1 MFLKVDSE
9 NRSFVSIVKV
19 TLSLLSKKNRIK
31 YWVYTIAQMAT
42 GLFDLLGAAL
52 LTISVII
59 LGASFSS
66 DFTQSSWI
74 SKVQNLGVFEN
85 LSLISIAISIS
96 LLATILFIVKS
107 VTCLF
112 LIRKNLYFLGAR
124 HVDVVSNILNKFFG
138 KNLLFIEKKS
148 SQEVSQSAIKGSGYL
163 IVEILGPLAIT
174 LSEFTLLVFFI
185 ILLLF
190 INPILLFFTIL
201 LFGSVGVFLQRIL
214 GQHAARIGAIED
226 KAAELGLVEIQE
238 GIFSFRS
245 IATFSREKYFVDN
258 AVSQVRKGSTAYS
271 ERRFL
276 EQIPKFAF
284 EVALVIGILGLGL
297 SQLSSSSV
305 ISASTT
311 MIVFLT
317 ITVRSLPSML
327 RLQNSLFSIRH
338 ATGQAKSFLSFMD
351 SLEAEPARNTNT
363 SILGSE
369 LADVLCSNV
378 SFENVS
384 FAYPGQEFNA
394 VSNLSFTINQGE
406 MVAIVGRSGAGKSTI
421 MDLILG
427 LLVPTEGTVQV
438 GNKSADQSVALWRGQ
453 IAYVP
458 QQTFLLSKSIRQ
470 NVAFGL
476 NNDEIDDNLVWDLLR
491 KVQLSD
497 YVNTL
502 PNKLDTLV
510 GPGGVVL
517 SGGERQRIGL
527 IRALYSKPRLL
538 LLDEATSALDSET
551 EFFVSETLSSL
562 PFYTT
567 KVIVAHRLSTVS
579 QANKVLYLEKGFCQ
593 TFGTLEEVKRNS
605 PNFDRQAKLFG
616 LN

>member
-1 MFLKVDSE
+1 MFFKPNQDDK
-9 NRSFVSIVKV
+9 SFVSIVKV

-31 YWVYTIAQMAT
+31 YWVYTVAQMAT
-42 GLFDLLGAAL
+42 GLFDLLGAAF
-52 LTISVII
+52 LTMSVII
-59 LGASFSS
+59 LGAAFSS

-74 SKVQNLGVFEN
+74 AEVQNLAMFEN
-85 LSLISIAISIS
+85 LSLISTAVSIS

-112 LIRKNLYFLGAR
+112 LIRKNLYFLGDR
-124 HVDVVSNILNKFFG
+124 HVDVVSSILNKFFG
-138 KNLLFIEKKS
+138 KNLLFVEKKS

-163 IVEILGPLAIT
+163 IVEILGPLAIA
-174 LSEFTLLVFFI
+174 LSEFTLLVLFT

-190 INPILLFFTIL
+190 INPVLLMFTIL
-201 LFGSVGVFLQRIL
+201 LFGSVGIFLQRIL
-214 GQHAARIGAIED
+214 GQHAARIGAAED
-226 KAAELGLVEIQE
+226 KASELGMVEIQE

-245 IATFSREKYFVDN
+245 VATFSREEYFIDN

-327 RLQNSLFSIRH
+327 RLQNSLFSIKH
-338 ATGQAKSFLSFMD
+338 ATGQAKNFLGFMD
-351 SLEAEPARNTNT
+351 SLESEPARNTNV
-363 SILGSE
+363 SRLRGERASE
-369 LADVLCSNV
+369 FCSNV
-378 SFENVS
+378 IFENVS
-384 FAYPGQEFNA
+384 FAYPGQDLNA
-394 VSNLSFTINQGE
+394 VSNLSFTIDQGD

-458 QQTFLLSKSIRQ
+458 QQTVLLSKSIRQ

-476 NNDEIDDNLVWDLLR
+476 NNKEIDDHLVWDLLE
-491 KVQLSD
+491 KVQLLD
-497 YVNTL
+497 YVKTL

-510 GPGGVVL
+510 GPGGIVL

-551 EFFVSETLSSL
+551 EFFVSETLGSL
-562 PFYTT
+562 PGETT

-579 QANKVLYLEKGFCQ
+579 QANKVLYIEKGFCQ
-593 TFGTLEEVKRNS
+593 SFGTLDEVKKNS